1 MSIIFLIIQ
10 FDLAN
15 EGLKK
20 VKIDMTNITNYKYLS
35 WDLAVSQSWNLR
47 MQHSDVVAH
56 IT

>member
-47 MQHSDVVAH
+47 MHSDVVAH